1 MINPPTGLSALIVQA
16 IARLALP
23 PLSVLVPWTICIA
36 RTCVPV
42 MTTDPSV
49 LRSLAVSAEDLLAA
63 MEADAREGP
72 RTVLRVTPPFSGRMR
87 ARLHVVQAADDDG
100 TVHIP
105 PRALLDDGAP
115 TYPTPD
121 ETADELRS
129 HEDLDYSVDRH
140 REYHEERV
148 DAWRSALLDHVV
160 DSVTIDDVDGEIGV
174 SLLGP

>member
-16 IARLALP
+16 AAPSTLVS
-23 PLSVLVPWTICIA
+23 LSDLVSWTICIG

-63 MEADAREGP
+63 MEADARGGP
-72 RTVLRVTPPFSGRMR
+72 RTVLRITPPFSGRMR
-87 ARLHVVQAADDDG
+87 ARLHVVQAADDDE

-115 TYPTPD
+115 AYPTPD
-121 ETADELRS
+121 ETADELRA

-148 DAWRSALLDHVV
+148 DAWRSALLDNVV
-160 DSVTIDDVDGEIGV
+160 DSVSLADVDGEIGV

>member
-1 MINPPTGLSALIVQA
+1 
-16 IARLALP
+16 
-23 PLSVLVPWTICIA
+23 
-36 RTCVPV
+36 

-63 MEADAREGP
+63 MEADARGGP

-87 ARLHVVQAADDDG
+87 ARLHVVRTADDEG
-100 TVHIP
+100 TINVP
-105 PRALLDDGAP
+105 PRAFLDDDAP
-115 TYPTPD
+115 PYPTPD

-129 HEDLDYSVDRH
+129 RADLDYSVDRH

-148 DAWRSALLDHVV
+148 DDWRSALLDHVAE
-160 DSVTIDDVDGEIGV
+160 SVTLPDVDGEIDV

>member
-1 MINPPTGLSALIVQA
+1 
-16 IARLALP
+16 
-23 PLSVLVPWTICIA
+23 
-36 RTCVPV
+36 

-63 MEADAREGP
+63 MEADARGGP

-87 ARLHVVQAADDDG
+87 ARLHVVQTADDEG
-100 TVHIP
+100 TIHIP
-105 PRALLDDGAP
+105 PRSLLDDDAP
-115 TYPTPD
+115 AYPTPD

-129 HEDLDYSVDRH
+129 RAELDYSVDRH

-160 DSVTIDDVDGEIGV
+160 GSVTIDDADGEIGV